1 MQIATLKGE
10 TRTPGGRHAN
20 ERLRRGGMI
29 PAIVY
34 GHGEAPETIAISRHE
49 LELALRGH
57 AHVVQVDIGGK
68 ATQFFLK
75 EVQYDHLDKT
85 PIHADLMRVDPNE
98 RIQVSVPIELRGTPA
113 GLTVGGELIQVIS
126 DLEVECKLLEI
137 PESVRVKIDHLNIGQ
152 AVYVKELELP
162 ADVKA
167 MHDPEEVVVSVRLK
181 RLEAE
186 APAAAPAEGATAEPE
201 VIGRVA
207 KEKTE
212 GEEK

>member
-1 MQIATLKGE
+1 MHIATLKGAA
-10 TRTPGGRHAN
+10 RTPGGRHAN

-34 GHGEAPETIAISRHE
+34 GHGEAPETVAISRHE

-57 AHVVQVDIGGK
+57 AHVVQVDIAGK
-68 ATQFFLK
+68 VTQFFLK
-75 EVQYDHLDKT
+75 EVQYDHLDQT

-98 RIQVSVPIELRGTPA
+98 RIEVSVGLELRGTPA
-113 GLTVGGELIQVIS
+113 GIALGGELIQVLS

-137 PESVRVKIDHLNIGQ
+137 PDSIRVKIDHLNIGDSLH
-152 AVYVKELELP
+152 VKDLELP
-162 ADVKA
+162 PDVRPL
-167 MHDPEEVVVSVRLK
+167 HEPEDLVLSVRLK
-181 RLEAE
+181 RIEEEA
-186 APAAAPAEGATAEPE
+186 AAAAPAEGATAEPE